1 VEYSASHAARETDNL
16 NVENR
21 RRRIGTLVCLCLLLG
36 LGLWLL
42 ARGERRAD
50 VTPSARDEVALLE
63 QRLSDELARSSAASV
78 SEAWIVMRA
87 LGPRATPAVREGVRG
102 GARVAAASDA
112 MPRWAGTEPSLAL
125 GATLLEAGE
134 AEQQDQSE
142 LNLALAR
149 QPSNDPF
156 TQAWRI
162 EYLALSLRALR
173 AQVRTIDVARAIHA
187 GGKLLE
193 RGVDPAS
200 LEYAWLAQ
208 ALFRAGAIA
217 RDERQR
223 ADLQRCFAR
232 LSAAPRDPDESLLLV
247 ATRLEALASYALF
260 MRTSGPVH
268 PSLRASIEAAR
279 KALATLVARPSL
291 DEASSSLRA
300 LRLSGAALGDTN
312 SVFTQ

>member
-1 VEYSASHAARETDNL
+1 MNL
-16 NVENR
+16 ENR

-42 ARGERRAD
+42 ARAERHA
-50 VTPSARDEVALLE
+50 VVPPSARDELAVLE
-63 QRLSDELARSSAASV
+63 QRLSNELARASVASV
-78 SEAWIVMRA
+78 SEAWIVMRG
-87 LGPRATPAVREGVRG
+87 LGPRATPAVRERVHS
-102 GARVAAASDA
+102 GARVATAGAGV
-112 MPRWAGTEPSLAL
+112 PRWAGTEPSLAL
-125 GATLLEAGE
+125 GVTLLEAGE
-134 AEQQDQSE
+134 REQQDQSE
-142 LNLALAR
+142 RNLALAR
-149 QPSNDPF
+149 HPSSDPF

-187 GGKLLE
+187 GVKLLE

-232 LSAAPRDPDESLLLV
+232 LSAAPRNPDETLLLV

-260 MRTSGPVH
+260 MRTSGALH
-268 PSLRASIEAAR
+268 ASLRASIEAAR
-279 KALATLVARPSL
+279 QALAAQARHPSP